1 MTNSTYKVELEL
13 DELWY
18 KALINFIF
26 VDIYENEV
34 CKIVNVEKVDNVRV

>member
-1 MTNSTYKVELEL
+1 MKPTYKVELEL

-18 KALINFIF
+18 KALMDFIF

>member
-1 MTNSTYKVELEL
+1 MKPTYKVELEL

-18 KALINFIF
+18 KALMDFIF
-26 VDIYENEV
+26 VDIYENEI